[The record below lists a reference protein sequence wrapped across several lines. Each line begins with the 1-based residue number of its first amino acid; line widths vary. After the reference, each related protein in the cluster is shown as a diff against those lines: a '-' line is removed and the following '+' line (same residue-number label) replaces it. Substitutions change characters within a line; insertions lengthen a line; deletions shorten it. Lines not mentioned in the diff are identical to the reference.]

1 MSSKQI
7 TPDQIINKIKQ
18 QQENEDQNEIK
29 ETQIEND
36 DESSEI
42 DDEEY
47 DKMMR
52 EQETKSFMTLMDES
66 FDENNHSTEE
76 LIQLYRD
83 GFNYCATSIVET
95 KTMLQLIKEEMD
107 RKQREIELMRLKEQK
122 MEEVIKRLN
131 SVIENDNKIIDQMKD
146 ENMKLKLENEN
157 LKNKTMNQTQL
168 EEKNDEK

>member
-131 SVIENDNKIIDQMKD
+131 SVIENDNKIIDQIKD

>member
-1 MSSKQI
+1 MSSEQI

-131 SVIENDNKIIDQMKD
+131 SVIENDNKIIDQIKD